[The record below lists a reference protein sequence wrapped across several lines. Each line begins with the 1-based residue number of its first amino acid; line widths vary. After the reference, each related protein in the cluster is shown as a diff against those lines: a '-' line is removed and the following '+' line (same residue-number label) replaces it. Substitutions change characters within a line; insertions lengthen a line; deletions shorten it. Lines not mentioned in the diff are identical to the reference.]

1 MLALIDHFYTF
12 CCLCFRHDFS
22 VETNKYESKTLPQNN
37 SLQAW
42 KMESTF
48 FSGMSNWSK
57 ISSFQALQARAIF
70 LNEEICC
77 TLECWIFLSSLGIS
91 ELKLSQW
98 KVKLCISCES
108 AYLRAGGAC
117 TIFSRIYNSI
127 WWVQPV
133 MLQAGCF
140 GFILIKIWRQNIRIE
155 KHWNIDQTFFLLS
168 DACCGG
174 LQSCHVLCE
183 LPSKLIKIFELRGLK
198 YLVFCD
204 EK

>member
-1 MLALIDHFYTF
+1 MG
-12 CCLCFRHDFS
+12 
-22 VETNKYESKTLPQNN
+22 
-37 SLQAW
+37 
-42 KMESTF
+42 KMERNF
-48 FSGMSNWSK
+48 FSGMSNWLK
-57 ISSFQALQARAIF
+57 IQFMLCRRKASFSEWKNPQS
-70 LNEEICC
+70 ICC

-127 WWVQPV
+127 WWVEPV
-133 MLQAGCF
+133 VLQAGCF
-140 GFILIKIWRQNIRIE
+140 GIILIKIWRQNIRIE

-183 LPSKLIKIFELRGLK
+183 LPSKLIKIFEWRGLK